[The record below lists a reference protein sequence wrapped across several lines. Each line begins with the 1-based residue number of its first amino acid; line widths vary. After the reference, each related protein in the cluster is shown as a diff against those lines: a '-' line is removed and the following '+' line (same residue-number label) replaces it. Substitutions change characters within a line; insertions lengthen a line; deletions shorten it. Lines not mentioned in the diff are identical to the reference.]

1 MTAKRVED
9 QLTEDQV
16 RAIWLLYRHGD
27 WPWKLRDLAAMF
39 GTSIA
44 SVSKIVNGRTW
55 RHVTGGISISRY
67 GEDSEYRDAHITARL
82 AQGVTSYTQIGR
94 ELGITRQAVAQ
105 RVRQM
110 EGR

>member
-16 RAIWLLYRHGD
+16 RAIWLLYQHGD
-27 WPWKLRDLAAMF
+27 WRHRQLADMF

-55 RHVTGGISISRY
+55 RHITGGRNISRH
-67 GEDSEYRDAHITARL
+67 GEESEYRDAHITARL
-82 AQGVTSYTQIGR
+82 EQGVTSYTQIGR